1 MYIQPHSQATA
12 HSQLTLTEL
21 GEEEKPPLPFL
32 KSKKSVVILER
43 KTLILS
49 ILELIFSIQ
58 NEVLRVSRR

>member
-21 GEEEKPPLPFL
+21 GGRGKASPALLEIEKNVL
-32 KSKKSVVILER
+32 ILER

-49 ILELIFSIQ
+49 ILGLIFSIQ
-58 NEVLRVSRR
+58 NEVLKSI